1 MNPSQPTNQ
10 TTPPYRKKT
19 VMLKIF
25 TSNECIF
32 PLLSFISIN
41 IVGSKTLFRT
51 LKKTYSMVYQQQGDN
66 HTQVKYLIVK
76 QESICSILYYS
87 NISPP
92 PPTPTHTQWVPCT
105 FNINSVSFWNK
116 HKYQKN
122 WHHIISM

>member
-1 MNPSQPTNQ
+1 
-10 TTPPYRKKT
+10 
-19 VMLKIF
+19 MLKIF

-76 QESICSILYYS
+76 QESICLILYYT

-92 PPTPTHTQWVPCT
+92 PPHILSEYHAHLTL
-105 FNINSVSFWNK
+105 ILSVSETNTSTRK
-116 HKYQKN
+116 TGTT
-122 WHHIISM
+122 